1 MEISHHLMTLSLK
14 EQAEDYLACETDEE
28 YRKEVEA
35 LRDDEE
41 GLKKYFGNRPVFGTA
56 GIRGQFGP
64 GYNNLNAAVILQTA
78 QGYCSY
84 TIKTLGLEHMKEH
97 GIVIGYDARHRSR
110 EFAEITASIFIM
122 KGIKV
127 YLFSRII
134 PTPYVA
140 FSIRFLQASGGVMVT
155 ASHNPATYNGYKV
168 YWDNG
173 AQIIEPHDKEIAQS
187 IQLPEN
193 RRPWEGYHVSL
204 FATSPLCI
212 DPLPRVQEAYNKL
225 IVEKLCFHHEEN
237 QQKYDDQLIITYT
250 AMHGVG
256 TGPTIW
262 AFEAFGLPLPVP
274 VPEQVEGDGNF
285 PTSEFPNPEEGEPV
299 FRHAIRVAN
308 KHNSN
313 LIICQDPDADR
324 VGLAVRQANGEFR
337 ILHGNHTGALLTWWQ
352 MQHFK
357 GDHKTGVFSCSTVST
372 QFQRVMCEAEGFE
385 HSETLTGFKW
395 LGNNA
400 LNIEANGKH
409 ALLAF
414 EEAIGFNLIPG
425 EIPDKDS
432 ISTAAVVGEFAHYI
446 WRHEKKS
453 LTDKLDEIYSKYGY
467 YLFNNHFFFNHKP
480 EVQKALFERMR
491 TGGPENQ
498 YIDHIGEF
506 KIVRIRDMTKNYD
519 SSTPDHK
526 PVLPKQS
533 SEMITFYLENG
544 CVATIRTSGTEP
556 KIKWYIEI
564 GAKDL
569 KQAEHDLEE
578 VVNAIKDDLLQR
590 QKYNL
595 KETE

>member
-1 MEISHHLMTLSLK
+1 M
-14 EQAEDYLACETDEE
+14 
-28 YRKEVEA
+28 
-35 LRDDEE
+35 
-41 GLKKYFGNRPVFGTA
+41 KKYFGNRPVFGTA
-56 GIRGQFGP
+56 GIRGELGP

-84 TIKTLGLEHMKEH
+84 AIKALGLEHIQKQ
-97 GIVIGYDARHRSR
+97 GIVLGYDARHGSR
-110 EFAEITASIFIM
+110 EYAEITASTFLS

-127 YLFSRII
+127 YLFSTII

-140 FSIRFLQASGGVMVT
+140 FTVRHLKACGGVMVT
-155 ASHNPATYNGYKV
+155 ASHNPSKYNGYKV

-173 AQIIEPHDKEIAQS
+173 AQIIEPHDKEIAKA

-193 RRPWEGYHVSL
+193 RRPWPGYNLSL
-204 FATSPLCI
+204 FATSPLCV
-212 DPLPRVQEAYNKL
+212 DPLPEVKVAYNKL
-225 IVEKLCFHHEEN
+225 IVEKVCYHHDEN
-237 QQKYDDQLIITYT
+237 SKPSGLIITYT

-256 TGPTIW
+256 KDPTIW
-262 AFEAFGLPLPVP
+262 AFQAFGLPLPVP

-285 PTSEFPNPEEGEPV
+285 PTSHFPNPEEGEPV

-308 KHNSN
+308 AHNSD

-324 VGLAVRQANGEFR
+324 VGLGVRQKDGSFR
-337 ILHGNHTGALLTWWQ
+337 ILHGNQTGTLLTWWQ

-357 GDHKTGVFSCSTVST
+357 EPHNTGVFSCSAVTT
-372 QFQRVMCEAEGFE
+372 QFQRVMCEAEGFI

-400 LNIEANGKH
+400 LNIKASGKH
-409 ALLAF
+409 PLLAF

-425 EIPDKDS
+425 EIPDKDAV
-432 ISTAAVVGEFAHYI
+432 STAAVCAEFAH
-446 WRHEKKS
+446 WLMRHEKKS
-453 LTDKLDEIYSKYGY
+453 LTDKLDEIYAKYGY

-491 TGGPENQ
+491 QGGPNNG

-506 KIVRIRDMTKNYD
+506 KVVRVRDITNNYD

-526 PVLPKQS
+526 ALLPQQS
-533 SEMITFYLENG
+533 GQMITFYLENG
-544 CVATIRTSGTEP
+544 CQLTIRTSGTEP

-569 KQAEHDLEE
+569 KKAEHDLNE
-578 VVNAIKDDLLQR
+578 VVNAVKDDLLQR

-595 KETE
+595 KETEE